1 MDPRKRP
8 SFLEAW
14 LEDLQDDLR
23 RYGTIKLVPWL
34 ALVCI
39 AIGTGVTLLV
49 PQQHFW
55 DKPEISSVFFT
66 ATVTINGLLLA
77 LSWGSFAKI
86 YELASEP
93 KLAAFLRKHDHLR
106 RYIFHVDF
114 IHIAQVFALAWS
126 GLALVLSVIDHLP
139 DAVTGIISLLTLQKI
154 SLAGVVASTIYA
166 LRYAI
171 GAVRIMQDLVWDS
184 TYFLG
189 EGSERDITVH
199 EGGRDR
205 PA

>member
-1 MDPRKRP
+1 MDPRRRP

-14 LEDLQDDLR
+14 LEDLQEDLR
-23 RYGTIKLVPWL
+23 RYGRAKLVPWL
-34 ALVCI
+34 AFCCAGI
-39 AIGTGVTLLV
+39 GAIVTVLV
-49 PQQHFW
+49 PPDHFW
-55 DKPEISSVFFT
+55 AKPEISVVFFT

-93 KLAAFLRKHDHLR
+93 KLAAFLRKNNLLKS
-106 RYIFHVDF
+106 YIFHVDF
-114 IHIAQVFALAWS
+114 IHVAQVIALAWS
-126 GLALVLSVIDHLP
+126 GTALFLCVISELPESISHVVALV
-139 DAVTGIISLLTLQKI
+139 TLQKI
-154 SLAGVVASTIYA
+154 ALAGVVASSIYA

-171 GAVRIMQDLVWDS
+171 GAVAIMQDLVWYNA
-184 TYFLG
+184 YFVG
-189 EGSERDITVH
+189 EGPDRDMTVH